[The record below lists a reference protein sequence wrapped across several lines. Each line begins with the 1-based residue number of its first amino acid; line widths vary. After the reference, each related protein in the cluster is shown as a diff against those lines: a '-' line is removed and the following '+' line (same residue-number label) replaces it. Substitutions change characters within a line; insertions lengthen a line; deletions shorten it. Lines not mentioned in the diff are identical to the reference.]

1 MIILV
6 VEPNKNPYLKQIDG
20 SLKSMQ
26 EIVGG
31 QIQAI
36 YPFEDEVALI
46 CNEEGKLIGL
56 PINRFLMYDGMVKDI
71 VVGTFFLCGC
81 PSDSESFVSLTD
93 KQLKIFTEMF
103 SL

>member
-36 YPFEDEVALI
+36 YPFEDEVVLI
-46 CNEEGKLIGL
+46 CTKKGN
-56 PINRFLMYDGMVKDI
+56 
-71 VVGTFFLCGC
+71 
-81 PSDSESFVSLTD
+81 
-93 KQLKIFTEMF
+93 
-103 SL
+103 